1 MGTHS
6 LSKRI
11 SLQSLSI
18 ASAGHCWSIPSR
30 CMEGMDTRSPWV
42 GKEVFTSKE
51 CAVLLIGEDAR
62 VGMDGWVSRPA
73 TSTHTYTGR
82 SKEGTNGRVH
92 GRVGSMDAVGRLFV
106 RSLVGGGGAIVSR
119 DPSFTG
125 LS

>member
-62 VGMDGWVSRPA
+62 VGMDGWMGLPSRHIHSYVHGTVEGRNEWMCA
-73 TSTHTYTGR
+73 WTGGEHGCGR
-82 SKEGTNGRVH
+82 SV
-92 GRVGSMDAVGRLFV
+92 V
-106 RSLVGGGGAIVSR
+106 RSFVSGWWWCYR
-119 DPSFTG
+119 
-125 LS
+125 LA

>member
-51 CAVLLIGEDAR
+51 CAVLLIGEDVD
-62 VGMDGWVSRPA
+62 VGMDGWMDGSPVPPHPLIR
-73 TSTHTYTGR
+73 TRDGR
-82 SKEGTNGRVH
+82 RKERMDVCMDGWGAWMRS
-92 GRVGSMDAVGRLFV
+92 VGCSFV
-106 RSLVGGGGAIVSR
+106 R
-119 DPSFTG
+119 
-125 LS
+125 